1 MRSKKLS
8 SFYPFYHWLKTMFPW
23 HRSLSGKGN
32 IKTLS
37 YLKSINNNLKI
48 YYFKSGQ
55 KCFDWVIPKQWE
67 IKKAYIKHEKGKVYC
82 DIRKNNLHIVQYL
95 PSMGDI
101 YMLKKKFLF

>member
-37 YLKSINNNLKI
+37 YLKSINNT
-48 YYFKSGQ
+48 
-55 KCFDWVIPKQWE
+55 
-67 IKKAYIKHEKGKVYC
+67 
-82 DIRKNNLHIVQYL
+82 KNI
-95 PSMGDI
+95 
-101 YMLKKKFLF
+101 LF